1 VTPERDESSPPR
13 RKPLRRDAE
22 ANLERV
28 LEAAAAVFSE
38 HGWETSIEEVARRAQ
53 VGLGTV
59 YRRFENKT
67 ALVDEL
73 ARRLL
78 EDVVR
83 IAERHLDD
91 PGGTGLVRYLWE
103 IGELLAGHSGLVG
116 RMWNVPGTAPVI
128 ARSRELQGALLA
140 EAQRHRLVRDELTA
154 EDVAVALWSV
164 QGVLDVTRGTP
175 VIAWRRHLEVV
186 IEGLRPT
193 GRVLSNPPL
202 TPAEMDVAIRDQRP
216 PSAAPLRDSP
226 VADGPRA
233 RRRQDARNSAGRS
246 GGASASAVRTPSAS

>member
-1 VTPERDESSPPR
+1 MTPDRDDSSPPR

-193 GRVLSNPPL
+193 ARKLSNPPL

-216 PSAAPLRDSP
+216 PSAAPPRDSP
-226 VADGPRA
+226 VADGPHA

>member
-1 VTPERDESSPPR
+1 MSRAVTPERDESSPPR

-38 HGWETSIEEVARRAQ
+38 RGWETSIEEVARRAQ

-83 IAERHLDD
+83 IAERHLDA
-91 PGGTGLVRYLWE
+91 PGGTGLVLYLWE

-140 EAQRHRLVRDELTA
+140 EAQRHSLVRDELTA

-193 GRVLSNPPL
+193 GRVLSHPPL

-216 PSAAPLRDSP
+216 PSA
-226 VADGPRA
+226 GPPR
-233 RRRQDARNSAGRS
+233 G
-246 GGASASAVRTPSAS
+246 

>member
-202 TPAEMDVAIRDQRP
+202 TPAEMDVAVRDQRP
-216 PSAAPLRDSP
+216 PSAGPPRD
-226 VADGPRA
+226 
-233 RRRQDARNSAGRS
+233 
-246 GGASASAVRTPSAS
+246 

>member
-1 VTPERDESSPPR
+1 LERRDETADVQKTCPGPVR
-13 RKPLRRDAE
+13 EQDGA
-22 ANLERV
+22 
-28 LEAAAAVFSE
+28 
-38 HGWETSIEEVARRAQ
+38 GRRA
-53 VGLGTV
+53 GP
-59 YRRFENKT
+59 
-67 ALVDEL
+67 A
-73 ARRLL
+73 
-78 EDVVR
+78 R

-91 PGGTGLVRYLWE
+91 PGDTGLVLYLWE
-103 IGELLAGHSGLVG
+103 IGELPAGHSGLVG

-140 EAQRHRLVRDELTA
+140 EAQRHSLVRDELTA

-175 VIAWRRHLEVV
+175 DIAWRRHLEVV

-216 PSAAPLRDSP
+216 PSAAPPRDSP

>member
-1 VTPERDESSPPR
+1 MTPDRDESSPPR

-91 PGGTGLVRYLWE
+91 PGGTGLVLYLWE

-140 EAQRHRLVRDELTA
+140 EAQRHSLVRDELTA

-216 PSAAPLRDSP
+216 PSAAPPRDSQ

>member
-1 VTPERDESSPPR
+1 VTGLANSRWRIRSTGRGSWSGETKQQTS
-13 RKPLRRDAE
+13 RKPAP
-22 ANLERV
+22 V
-28 LEAAAAVFSE
+28 
-38 HGWETSIEEVARRAQ
+38 
-53 VGLGTV
+53 
-59 YRRFENKT
+59 RFENKT

-91 PGGTGLVRYLWE
+91 PGGTGLVLYLWE

-140 EAQRHRLVRDELTA
+140 EAQRHSLVRDELTA
-154 EDVAVALWSV
+154 EDVAVALGSV

-175 VIAWRRHLEVV
+175 VIAWR
-186 IEGLRPT
+186 
-193 GRVLSNPPL
+193 RVLSNPPL

-216 PSAAPLRDSP
+216 PSAAAPRDSP

-246 GGASASAVRTPSAS
+246 GGASASAMRTPSAS